1 MSDEHSPEYYK
12 KKFIPLIKLVGGILI
27 AGTIITF
34 AADKMCISEY
44 LCVVNVII
52 FAMSVAVVKASAVI
66 YIFMHL
72 KWDIKLKTI
81 SLTLGC
87 TVIFFIGMM
96 WLTVY
101 SEIDS
106 NKPGGEENT
115 WNHVDLLEPEIA
127 PTGK

>member
-12 KKFIPLIKLVGGILI
+12 KKFIPLIYLVGGILI

-34 AADKMCISEY
+34 AADKMGIAEKWGF
-44 LCVVNVII
+44 VNALI
-52 FAMSVAVVKASAVI
+52 FALSVAVVKASAVI

-96 WLTVY
+96 GLTVV
-101 SEIDS
+101 SEIDI
-106 NKPGGEENT
+106 NKPGHKENT
-115 WNHVDLLEPEIA
+115 WNHVDQPEQEPV
-127 PTGK
+127 PTEK

>member
-12 KKFIPLIKLVGGILI
+12 KKFIPLIYLVGGILI

-34 AADKMCISEY
+34 AADKMGIAEKWGF
-44 LCVVNVII
+44 VNAII

-81 SLTLGC
+81 YVNSSFNHHIQSSITYIN
-87 TVIFFIGMM
+87 IF
-96 WLTVY
+96 
-101 SEIDS
+101 ECQ
-106 NKPGGEENT
+106 
-115 WNHVDLLEPEIA
+115 A
-127 PTGK
+127 

>member
-12 KKFIPLIKLVGGILI
+12 KKFIPLIYLVGGILI

-34 AADKMCISEY
+34 AADKMGIAEKWGF
-44 LCVVNVII
+44 VNALI
-52 FAMSVAVVKASAVI
+52 FALSVAVVKASAVI

-96 WLTVY
+96 GLTVV
-101 SEIDS
+101 SEIDI
-106 NKPGGEENT
+106 NKPGHKENT
-115 WNHVDLLEPEIA
+115 WNHVGQPEPETVPA
-127 PTGK
+127 EK